1 MHTAYRSFVFY
12 FFSAIFVVSAPLAV
26 LYTAGYR
33 INLNNNR
40 VQQTGALA
48 LATSPRGADVVIN
61 GITQK
66 SRTPLVMQ
74 RLLPGP
80 VTVTMSKRGYHSFTQ
95 QTDVSAGKTS
105 YMSALLFADAEP
117 TVVMESSGILA
128 PTFDRSGRYVAY
140 GLTRGNQAIIRVFD
154 VLTLEDRSLTTTS
167 FEQASL
173 RILATAQ
180 ENSFIINDSTQE
192 EVIDVAGITIS
203 PEIITTLLLGGIPEI
218 TLEDNGSNIEVRR
231 SDTKTLIGLL
241 PLDTYTV
248 LERDDRFAIIT
259 NSRDVPFIV
268 SLEQDAVVD
277 LSTRL
282 AAYDWLPEEHALLW
296 TDGSEVSLY
305 LAESQEKTFITRQS
319 MPVLDIDWHPTGD
332 AFFLTTST
340 SIQAVDRNSYTSRL
354 FTTLTE
360 DLGIVTV
367 GVEDNGRALHYL
379 TETPENNQVFRLNL
393 VR

>member
-12 FFSAIFVVSAPLAV
+12 FFSAIFLVSAPLAV

-48 LATSPRGADVVIN
+48 LATSPRGADVTIN
-61 GITQK
+61 GTVQR

-80 VTVTMSKRGYHSFTQ
+80 VTVTLSKRGYHSFTQ

-105 YMSALLFADAEP
+105 YISALLFADTLP
-117 TVVMESSGILA
+117 DIVMESSGILQ
-128 PTFDRSGRYVAY
+128 PTFDRSGRYLAY
-140 GLTRGNQAIIRVFD
+140 GLTRGDEAIIRVFD
-154 VLTLEDRSLTTTS
+154 VLTLEDRSLTLSS
-167 FEQASL
+167 FEQETLHIA
-173 RILATAQ
+173 ATA
-180 ENSFIINDSTQE
+180 EESSFIVHDATHE

-203 PEIITTLLLGGIPEI
+203 PELITTLLLGGIPEI
-218 TLEDNGSNIEVRR
+218 TLNDNGSHVEVRR
-231 SDTKTLIGLL
+231 SDTKDLIGLL
-241 PLDTYTV
+241 PQDTYTV
-248 LERDDRFAIIT
+248 LERDDRYAVIT

-268 SLEQDAVVD
+268 SLEQNAVVD
-277 LSTRL
+277 LSTPL
-282 AAYDWLPEEHALLW
+282 LAYDWLPEEHALLW
-296 TDGSEVSLY
+296 TDGSEVSMY
-305 LAESQEKTFITRQS
+305 LAETQEKTFITRQS
-319 MPVLDIDWHPTGD
+319 TPVLDIDWHPTGD

-340 SIQAVDRNSYTSRL
+340 NIQAVDRNTYATRL
-354 FTTLTE
+354 FTTLVE
-360 DLGIVTV
+360 ASGIMTV

-379 TETPENNQVFRLNL
+379 TETSENNTVFRLKL